1 MVVSSRGGALPTR
14 KNRAAA
20 DGAKPSEVTKQ
31 QQKEGLTTV
40 DDMESRQ
47 YSPSGRGAS
56 GGEARMGSAS
66 ANDTTKQQS
75 FVMDDIP
82 TIDTSSMPP
91 AYDRSNRG
99 RGASPSIITSRR
111 GRSRSPVGY
120 TTPSAAAS
128 SSRPNSRNG
137 SSGRPLSRNDISSA
151 ALAAGEAA
159 AGVMDPYA
167 RQMHHPQLVH
177 GRARSPSPVNR
188 FPTSALSFE
197 LSPQQSLSF
206 VGDGHSFDWTSGARE
221 DHHHHQNYHYHQQHQ
236 RYGSPQHHRSRSS
249 SPIRAASRN
258 SQALFPEHQIL
269 SASRS
274 REYFG
279 TQGGRVSAGNG
290 GSGNRERRT
299 IRSPSPPKMAHRS
312 SVFRGS
318 PSPDNAANR
327 LPAELMLALDDTPPS
342 SPVISKPKKRRPST
356 STIIDKELSATQDVA
371 FENIQFDGI
380 MPDGDYLANLS
391 FRRSYELEQVFS
403 FMNENKDDKN
413 NKYDPMKLGTSSF
426 ANFANQLMCNSNEVD
441 INNKNQIT
449 SQNSN
454 MGDLTPINSF
464 NDVQVDADELGRFLS
479 SSVQEGQQDP
489 AGQYWSNQSSAPP
502 AGGMNTQT
510 PPSYNNVHNEGGGMN
525 NGPPSGPGPSIPSL
539 ENSLANTTQVK
550 VSTRH
555 TLHPMVNL
563 SSRSD
568 FFVLLRK
575 MAPAFMGFRFT
586 LPEMNEPAP
595 EIKDGPVVGKWNR
608 PTENQMMICRRRVNS
623 SVCAFGGIITN
634 RAVSFDT
641 MSDDVKEELEEKRK
655 YDENLSMRYY
665 MKENC
670 VSWDVE
676 LHEVVKPSAKKA
688 KIEAPDTP
696 KASALKS
703 PYCAPVTPKSPGSPG
718 GGGGDGSN
726 KDEKKKTKTKYRCK
740 LCGLPKQ
747 NHTCTYKQKVF
758 RSIGTQVYPV
768 VNAFV
773 SNEPGLLAPALSE
786 MNNFTSLLSQD
797 TSTAP
802 SHHPVY
808 RAPYSAYN
816 GPVTPESHWS
826 PNTPGGLSTMSSSDP
841 GTPGT
846 PHSPYS
852 SSHRNNFRKR
862 EFAVMS
868 RTMTHASTP
877 GGYSARSKPDD
888 AMFRDTMEIKRE
900 QFRTVRTSVA
910 EKVAQPY
917 QYPLVPTP
925 YDQRKEMGD
934 TLFALSKEVPAL
946 ADSCASILREAR
958 EKDEWDQAVAEL
970 TTQVLVVLKC
980 EDDDYTLEGLM
991 RHLNA
996 LGIAC

>member
-1 MVVSSRGGALPTR
+1 MQSS
-14 KNRAAA
+14 
-20 DGAKPSEVTKQ
+20 
-31 QQKEGLTTV
+31 
-40 DDMESRQ
+40 
-47 YSPSGRGAS
+47 
-56 GGEARMGSAS
+56 
-66 ANDTTKQQS
+66 
-75 FVMDDIP
+75 
-82 TIDTSSMPP
+82 
-91 AYDRSNRG
+91 
-99 RGASPSIITSRR
+99 
-111 GRSRSPVGY
+111 
-120 TTPSAAAS
+120 
-128 SSRPNSRNG
+128 
-137 SSGRPLSRNDISSA
+137 
-151 ALAAGEAA
+151 
-159 AGVMDPYA
+159 
-167 RQMHHPQLVH
+167 
-177 GRARSPSPVNR
+177 
-188 FPTSALSFE
+188 
-197 LSPQQSLSF
+197 
-206 VGDGHSFDWTSGARE
+206 
-221 DHHHHQNYHYHQQHQ
+221 
-236 RYGSPQHHRSRSS
+236 
-249 SPIRAASRN
+249 RAASRN

-279 TQGGRVSAGNG
+279 TQGGVGRVVSTTVGGNG
-290 GSGNRERRT
+290 SSGGNRERRT

-342 SPVISKPKKRRPST
+342 SPVISKPKKKRPTSNNHT

-413 NKYDPMKLGTSSF
+413 NRHDPMKLGTSSF

-441 INNKNQIT
+441 INKNIA

-479 SSVQEGQQDP
+479 SSVQQDS
-489 AGQYWSNQSSAPP
+489 AGQYWSHQSSAPP
-502 AGGMNTQT
+502 PGGMNTQT

-525 NGPPSGPGPSIPSL
+525 GGPPPPSGPGPSIPSL
-539 ENSLANTTQVK
+539 ENSLATTTQVK

-586 LPEMNEPAP
+586 LPEMSEPAP
-595 EIKDGPVVGKWNR
+595 EVKDGPVVGKWNR

-623 SVCAFGGIITN
+623 SVCAFGGFIAN

-641 MSDDVKEELEEKRK
+641 MSEDVKEELEEKRK

-718 GGGGDGSN
+718 GDDGS
-726 KDEKKKTKTKYRCK
+726 KDEKKKGTKTKYRCK

-747 NHTCTYKQKVF
+747 NHTCTYKQKVV

-808 RAPYSAYN
+808 RAPYASAYN

-846 PHSPYS
+846 PHSTYS
-852 SSHRNNFRKR
+852 SSRNNFRKR
-862 EFAVMS
+862 EFALMS

-980 EDDDYTLEGLM
+980 EEDDYTLEGLM
-991 RHLNA
+991 RHLNG